1 MMNTNCISAVLGHL
15 HGVIGDLRMVQVQE
29 RVRRLTAN
37 GESALLETVVMR
49 VAERALDVEFGDL
62 SLSRVD
68 TELED
73 FGELS
78 NQEGSE

>member
-1 MMNTNCISAVLGHL
+1 MMNTNHISAVLGHL
-15 HGVIGDLRMVQVQE
+15 HRVIRDLRTIQVQE

-37 GESALLETVVMR
+37 GESASLEIVTTQ
-49 VAERALDVEFGDL
+49 VAERALDIEFGDL
-62 SLSRVD
+62 SLSCVNA
-68 TELED
+68 ELED